1 MKDSHELCNMFFNEL
16 KAYNGTNFRNLATAD
31 LSVDNPV
38 TKKCFSAVVTRYF
51 IFREKHP
58 ELSEGELNLLYF
70 KLKLDL
76 VAQYFADYPDAST
89 ETLVAFQ
96 LELRRHIREQQGET
110 IDECYTEQT
119 ASV

>member
-1 MKDSHELCNMFFNEL
+1 MKTSHELCNMFFTEL
-16 KAYNGTNFRNLATAD
+16 KAYNGTNFKNLETAD
-31 LSVDNPV
+31 LSVDNAV

-51 IFREKHP
+51 IFKEKHP
-58 ELSEGELNLLYF
+58 ELSEAELNLLYF

-96 LELRRHIREQQGET
+96 LELRRHVREQRGEQS
-110 IDECYTEQT
+110 DECYAQQT
-119 ASV
+119 TSI